1 MFTGII
7 EETGIL
13 RDIKKKEDYLRLKI
27 QAERVLEETKI
38 GDSIALNG
46 VCLTVTDL
54 EENAFFADVMPAT
67 FNRTN
72 LSRLNRGEKLNLER
86 ALSLK
91 SRLGGHIVQGHVDE
105 VGIVKKVERKGNAWE
120 IHIGCSWEFLTN
132 TVERGSVAVDG
143 ISLTVAELGEN
154 YFMVGIIP
162 HTLASTTLNG
172 VRSGQRVNLEGDI
185 LARYV
190 QRFLERTENKDLQ
203 LEDLIEQDF

>member
-27 QAERVLEETKI
+27 EAEKVIEETKI

-54 EENAFFADVMPAT
+54 EENSFFADVMPAT

-72 LSRLNRGEKLNLER
+72 LSRLDRGERINLER

-120 IHIGCSWEFLTN
+120 IYIGCSQEFLTN

-143 ISLTVAELGEN
+143 ISLTIAGLGDN
-154 YFMVGIIP
+154 YFKVGIIP
-162 HTLASTTLNG
+162 HTQASTNLNWI
-172 VRSGQRVNLEGDI
+172 RPGQPVNLEGDI

-190 QRFLERTENKDLQ
+190 QRFLKRTENKDLK
-203 LEDLIEQDF
+203 LEELLEQDF

>member
-27 QAERVLEETKI
+27 EAERVLEETKI

-54 EENAFFADVMPAT
+54 EENSFFADVMPAT

-72 LSRLNRGEKLNLER
+72 LSRLNRGERINLER
-86 ALSLK
+86 ALSLN

-105 VGIVKKVERKGNAWE
+105 VGIVKKLERKGNAWE
-120 IHIGCSWEFLTN
+120 IYIGCSPEFLAN

-143 ISLTVAELGEN
+143 ISLTIAELGDD
-154 YFMVGIIP
+154 FFRVGVIP
-162 HTLASTTLNG
+162 HTQASTNLNG
-172 VRSGQRVNLEGDI
+172 IRAGQAVNLEGDI

-190 QRFLERTENKDLQ
+190 QRFLKRTENKDLKM
-203 LEDLIEQDF
+203 EDLLEQDF